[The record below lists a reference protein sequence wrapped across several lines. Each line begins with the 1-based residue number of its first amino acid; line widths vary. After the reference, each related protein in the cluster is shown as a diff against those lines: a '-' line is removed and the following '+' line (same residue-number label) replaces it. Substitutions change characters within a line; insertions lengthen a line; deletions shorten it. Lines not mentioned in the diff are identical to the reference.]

1 MLLREGSVLCDG
13 PARCSISMTA
23 PCLPMDSLVVCEV
36 GQQHYLDK
44 RERDLEL
51 CNPCLSILITSL
63 ISLQESNFTV
73 IISLFNPTLS

>member
-1 MLLREGSVLCDG
+1 MAQHEGSVLCDG
-13 PARCSISMTA
+13 PTRFLVFAL
-23 PCLPMDSLVVCEV
+23 CLPMASFVRL
-36 GQQHYLDK
+36 GGSIILT

-73 IISLFNPTLS
+73 VIILFNPTVS

>member
-1 MLLREGSVLCDG
+1 MLQHEGSVLCDG
-13 PARCSISMTA
+13 SAWGLVSTTASCSPT
-23 PCLPMDSLVVCEV
+23 DSFVVFEV
-36 GQQHYLDK
+36 GQQHYPDE

-73 IISLFNPTLS
+73 VISHFNPTLS